1 MELPTLYHHMD
12 DDDLLMISNAIREAE
27 KTTSGEIR
35 VSIREKKHFLR
46 RKKTIGELAK
56 EEFFR
61 LGMDKTRDKTGILIY
76 LLLSEKKF
84 HILADTGI
92 NEKVEKN
99 TWHKIKDNMQEKFRQ
114 GFFSEGIIL
123 GIREVGEILTR
134 HFPVKEDDTN
144 ELPNTVSFR

>member
-1 MELPTLYHHMD
+1 MKQPLIYQLMD
-12 DDDLLMISNAIREAE
+12 DDDLLMISNAITEAE

-35 VSIREKKHFLR
+35 VSIREKKPFLK
-46 RKKTIGELAK
+46 RKKSIHELAE

-76 LLLSEKKF
+76 LLLSEKEF

-99 TWHKIKDNMQEKFRQ
+99 TWHKIKDDMQQKFRN
-114 GFFSEGIIL
+114 GFFSDGIVL
-123 GIREVGEILTR
+123 GIREVGEILSS
-134 HFPVKEDDTN
+134 HFPIKPDDTN

>member
-1 MELPTLYHHMD
+1 MD
-12 DDDLLMISNAIREAE
+12 DDDLLMISDAISKAE

-35 VSIREKKHFLR
+35 VSAREKKPFLK
-46 RKKTIGELAK
+46 RKKTIDELAK

-76 LLLSEKKF
+76 LLLSHKQF

-92 NEKVEKN
+92 NEKVEEN
-99 TWHKIKDNMQEKFRQ
+99 TWHKIKDEMQEKFRQ
-114 GFFSEGIIL
+114 GFFREGIIL
-123 GIREVGEILTR
+123 GIEKVGEILSR

-144 ELPNTVSFR
+144 ELPDTVSFR

>member
-1 MELPTLYHHMD
+1 MELPTLYHLMD
-12 DDDLLMISNAIREAE
+12 DDDLLMISNAIKEAE

-35 VSIREKKHFLR
+35 VSIREKKPFLK
-46 RKKTIGELAK
+46 RKKTIEEMAK

-84 HILADTGI
+84 HVLADTGI
-92 NEKVEKN
+92 NEKVQDN
-99 TWHKIKDNMQEKFRQ
+99 TWHKIKDDMQEKFRQ
-114 GFFSEGIIL
+114 GFFSDGITL
-123 GIREVGEILTR
+123 GIREVGEVLSR
-134 HFPVKEDDTN
+134 HFPIKQDDTN

>member
-1 MELPTLYHHMD
+1 MEQPLIYHLMD
-12 DDDLLMISNAIREAE
+12 DDDLLRISDSIREAE
-27 KTTSGEIR
+27 KLTSGEIR
-35 VSIREKKHFLR
+35 VSIKEKKPFFR
-46 RKKTIGELAK
+46 RKKSVEELAK

-76 LLLSEKKF
+76 LLLSEKRF

-99 TWHKIKDNMQEKFRQ
+99 TWHNIKDEMQEKFRQ
-114 GFFSEGIIL
+114 GFFAEGIII
-123 GIREVGEILTR
+123 GVRDVGKILTR
-134 HFPVKEDDTN
+134 HFPIKEDDTN